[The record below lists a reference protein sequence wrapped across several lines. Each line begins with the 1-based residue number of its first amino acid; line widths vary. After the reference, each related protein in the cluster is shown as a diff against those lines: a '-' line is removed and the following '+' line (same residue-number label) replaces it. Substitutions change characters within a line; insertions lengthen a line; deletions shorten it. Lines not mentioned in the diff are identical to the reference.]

1 MNVLDFD
8 YMLGLVPI
16 LLSYL
21 PLTLEMAAAGMA
33 LALVLACGLAV
44 IRVLKIP
51 GLNAATMLFISFF
64 RGTPCWCSSSCSITA
79 CPSYWTS

>member
-33 LALVLACGLAV
+33 LASCWLAAW
-44 IRVLKIP
+44 R
-51 GLNAATMLFISFF
+51 
-64 RGTPCWCSSSCSITA
+64 
-79 CPSYWTS
+79 